1 MALPESSDQGLLP
14 GGIFMETIPP
24 ERIRGRLRAE
34 AASTSKK
41 VVTLLKYVA
50 KLEKASL
57 QAVAVELWDAIQ
69 WGELELA
76 GQKVTVPNVPLT
88 EGHSPMERDIRD
100 RQEPRR
106 DNSGAHVRRRESQID
121 RDRILQS
128 WSFRRLEGVTQIV
141 TPDHSGHLMHS
152 RLTHSLKVAQV
163 GRRIAE
169 EFLLR
174 EGDAEMDPDLIAKGG
189 GLDPNIVEA
198 AGLAH
203 DIGHPPFGHA
213 GEDVLK
219 KWANDME
226 LADGFEGNAQTL
238 RMITRHEFRFCH
250 REGMNLTNA
259 TKAAVIKYPWRRERP
274 GDGPRSKKF
283 NAYDDDHDDHL
294 EKPRAALNVTGD
306 VQTLEAS
313 IMDLADDINYALHD
327 LEDFYTAGLF
337 RRNHIVAILDDY
349 SDNQRGYDDPP
360 TTYQYRDLEDCK
372 KDLADKRGDVYSK
385 ALFDQAVDKVLTL
398 VRFSMYRQFDGSRPA
413 YALIRTAFAS
423 RVDFYI
429 PRITVDKD
437 TGMAKPHPED
447 WHEIQVL
454 KWLTSQFVHSRS
466 ELAITQHGQ
475 AHVMRAILCQLYTWC
490 MECGTDKKRRAKLPI
505 TLQELTKD
513 AHDQTTWARAVID
526 YVCLL
531 TDAQLHSLGR
541 ALRGSGAPSTLHLV

>member
-1 MALPESSDQGLLP
+1 MEIVSWEQIRRQLL
-14 GGIFMETIPP
+14 
-24 ERIRGRLRAE
+24 AE
-34 AASTSKK
+34 AEKEPKK
-41 VVTLLKYVA
+41 TVVELLKDVA
-50 KLEKASL
+50 KLEYGAKEEKPSL

-69 WGELELA
+69 WGDLELA
-76 GQKVTVPNVPLT
+76 GQSVTVPKVPLT
-88 EGHSPMERDIRD
+88 TGDPPTARDARD

-106 DNSGAHVRRRESQID
+106 KNRGAHIRREESQID

-128 WSFRRLEGVTQIV
+128 WTFRRLEGVTQIV

-169 EFLLR
+169 EFTR
-174 EGDAEMDPDLIAKGG
+174 RKGDDKIDPDLIAKGG

-219 KWANDME
+219 KWAKDMK
-226 LADGFEGNAQTL
+226 LLDGFEGNAQTL
-238 RMITRHEFRFCH
+238 RMITRQEFRFSH
-250 REGMNLTNA
+250 LDGMNLTNA
-259 TKAAVIKYPWRRERP
+259 TKAAVIKYPWKRERP

-283 NAYDDDHDDHL
+283 NAYDDDHDEQLL
-294 EKPRAALNVTGD
+294 EPRNALSVIGD

-313 IMDLADDINYALHD
+313 IMDIADDINYALHD

-337 RRNHIVAILDDY
+337 RRNHIIAILDDY
-349 SDNQRGYDDPP
+349 SDKQRGTGDPP
-360 TTYQYRDLEDCK
+360 TTYQYQALEKCAEE
-372 KDLADKRGDVYSK
+372 LARKGKGVYNK
-385 ALFDQAVDKVLTL
+385 ALFDDAVDKVLTL

-423 RVDFYI
+423 RIDCYI
-429 PRITVDKD
+429 PRITVDKS

-454 KWLTSQFVHSRS
+454 KWLTSQFVHSRA

-490 MECGTDKKRRAKLPI
+490 EECGTDPKLLAKLPI
-505 TLQELTKD
+505 TLRELTKD
-513 AHDQTTWARAVID
+513 AHDQTTRARAVID
-526 YVCLL
+526 YVCQL

-541 ALRGSGAPSTLHLV
+541 ALRGPGPPSTLHLV